1 MAKFDKKWWFVHV
14 PATVVV
20 AGLIMFGVSKCNRL
34 EDAEATRDS
43 ASNAA
48 SLATDKLNQAI
59 TKMDSLFTV
68 QDSLRKVGVK
78 KSDTIRQLKVVV
90 EKQHDS
96 IVGLNKSLSATTE
109 KLKVVKAQLEDCE
122 NNKKAQQQQAKKS
135 SKPKTKKPAVTKKPV
150 AKSVQQVVVQAED
163 TCSNA
168 TARVRVNGSKNSGN
182 IIVTGVNNASVVLEN
197 DAVNSGNI
205 IVGSGNNI
213 QIFGTSDVR
222 GVSDSVVARVNQPV
236 VRDSSAPQNDSIV
249 CTFGWRTVVVNTR

>member
-1 MAKFDKKWWFVHV
+1 MAKFDKKWLFIHV

-59 TKMDSLFTV
+59 AKMDSLFTV
-68 QDSLRKVGVK
+68 QDSLKKVGVK
-78 KSDTIRQLKVVV
+78 KSDTIRQLKNDIVIY
-90 EKQHDS
+90 QDS
-96 IVGLNKSLSATTE
+96 IVELNDSIKGLDKSLKKKDKA
-109 KLKVVKAQLEDCE
+109 LKTVKAELDDCKRNQAAAT
-122 NNKKAQQQQAKKS
+122 NNARRSNGTNKR
-135 SKPKTKKPAVTKKPV
+135 TVVRGERPV
-150 AKSVQQVVVQAED
+150 D
-163 TCSNA
+163 TCSNT
-168 TARVRVNGSKNSGN
+168 TARVQVNGSKNSGN

>member
-1 MAKFDKKWWFVHV
+1 MAIFDKKWLFIHV

-59 TKMDSLFTV
+59 AKMDSLFTV
-68 QDSLRKVGVK
+68 QDSLKKVGVK
-78 KSDTIRQLKVVV
+78 KSDTIRQLKNDIVIY
-90 EKQHDS
+90 QDS
-96 IVGLNKSLSATTE
+96 IVELNDSIKGLNKSLKKKDKA
-109 KLKVVKAQLEDCE
+109 LKTVKAELDDCKRNQAAAT
-122 NNKKAQQQQAKKS
+122 NNARRSNRTNNRTVVRAER
-135 SKPKTKKPAVTKKPV
+135 
-150 AKSVQQVVVQAED
+150 SVD

-168 TARVRVNGSKNSGN
+168 TARVQVNGSENSGN

-205 IVGSGNNI
+205 IVGNGNNV